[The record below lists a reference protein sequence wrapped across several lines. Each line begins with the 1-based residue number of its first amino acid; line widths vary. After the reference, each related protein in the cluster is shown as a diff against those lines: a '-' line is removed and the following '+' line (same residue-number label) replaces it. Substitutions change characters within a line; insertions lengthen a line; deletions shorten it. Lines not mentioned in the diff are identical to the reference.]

1 MILMYSTTKM
11 ILLTGKPKSGKSRML
26 DKLRRS
32 LSKQRKI
39 RMNGIISSE
48 LQFKKQRIG
57 IKMKD
62 IKKKS
67 EILMAVK
74 TFKNNKYNMKSK
86 QFGSYCVD
94 VNALE
99 NVALPVFDDLKGC
112 NLLIIDEIG
121 KMELLSNKFKKKIKT
136 LFSTEQKFIILAIVP
151 ISNDVPLVEDLKKRS
166 DTELI
171 ELSENNREGV
181 YRKIRKRIINF
192 VV

>member
-1 MILMYSTTKM
+1 MTLSTTKM